1 MILLA
6 FGCLHGIIGVLNV
19 VFFIAVGM
27 IGTSHNP
34 FLWLRYTV
42 SICWPCLKTWSSSLL
57 KRASQ
62 MSSQSCPMDGR
73 LPVQRLGRI
82 CHVWA
87 RSDSAADSGIV
98 TRFVAFMVSPFATRT
113 VGPFFVVVIL
123 S

>member
-1 MILLA
+1 MLLA
-6 FGCLHGIIGVLNV
+6 CGCLHGTTGVLNV

-27 IGTSHNP
+27 MGASHNP
-34 FLWLRYTV
+34 FVWLWYPG
-42 SICWPCLKTWSSSLL
+42 SICWPCLKNWSSSLL
-57 KRASQ
+57 KRARQ
-62 MSSQSCPMDGR
+62 MSLQSFPMDRR
-73 LPVQRLGRI
+73 LPVQSLGRI

>member
-1 MILLA
+1 MLLDC
-6 FGCLHGIIGVLNV
+6 GCLHGTTGVLNV

-27 IGTSHNP
+27 MGKSQNP
-34 FLWLRYTV
+34 FVWLWYPG
-42 SICWPCLKTWSSSLL
+42 SICWTRLKTWSSSLL